1 MATRLE
7 YIWVGGNR
15 ELRSKVKVEYFDNNI
30 DILKL
35 QVNQIPFWNYD
46 GSSTAQASGEDSEV
60 LIKPCRLYPNPN
72 HLENVGFETSYY
84 VLCDTY
90 TPDMKPHSTNTRYEI
105 NKLFEEHGETYH
117 PMFGIEHEFFILD
130 RETKHPLGFRKNND
144 GIFVKYEPENP
155 QGQYYCSVGTGNAYG
170 REFLDEALSLAV
182 QSGVKVTGSNI
193 EVCPGQVEIQV
204 CNYGIAAADDSTMLK
219 YILSKL
225 GERYGY
231 IIEWGAKPVKG
242 DWNGSG
248 CHVNFSTKQMRVE
261 GGYTEILS
269 ALERL
274 KLKHQEHITV
284 YGDDNCERLT
294 GLHETSDINRFSYG
308 VANRG
313 CSIRIPR
320 STEAKKCG
328 YFEDR
333 RPSSSADMYLVTGK
347 IFQTSVGL

>member
-1 MATRLE
+1 MTVRLE
-7 YIWVGGNR
+7 YIWVGGNQ

-30 DILKL
+30 DLFRLNI
-35 QVNQIPFWNYD
+35 NQIPMWNYD
-46 GSSTAQASGEDSEV
+46 GSSTGQALGKDSEV
-60 LIKPCRLYPNPN
+60 LIKPCRLYKNSN
-72 HLENVGFETSYY
+72 HLENVGFVASYY
-84 VLCDTY
+84 VICETFA
-90 TPDMKPHSTNTRYEI
+90 PDMNPHPTNTRHQARL
-105 NKLFEEHGETYH
+105 LFEEHGETH
-117 PMFGIEHEFFILD
+117 TPMFGIEHEFFILD
-130 RETKHPLGFRKNND
+130 RETRHPLGFIKKEE
-144 GIFVKYEPENP
+144 KYEPEGL
-155 QGQYYCSVGTGNAYG
+155 QGPYYCSVGSGNAYG
-170 REFLDEALSLAV
+170 REFLNEALCLTV

-204 CNYGIAAADDSTMLK
+204 CNYGIAAGDDSIMLK

-248 CHVNFSTKQMRVE
+248 CHVNFSTSQMRAE
-261 GGYTEILS
+261 GGWDEIIM
-269 ALERL
+269 AIERL
-274 KLKHQEHITV
+274 RLNHQEHIEV
-284 YGDDNCERLT
+284 YGEDNNERLT
-294 GLHETSDINRFSYG
+294 GLHETSDINTFSYG

-320 STEAKKCG
+320 STEEKKCG

-347 IFQTSVGL
+347 IFRTCIGL